1 VAPGGAIFV
10 GDVRNLALL
19 DALHGSVEM
28 AHAPDDL
35 PVDVL
40 RQRVG
45 RRAAQEQELVLAP
58 DFFAALAAEVP
69 GIGHVDT
76 LLKRGV
82 HHNELTRFRYDA
94 VIHVGDGG
102 ARPPAV
108 WLDAWPEGGL
118 TAEAMRAR
126 LADAPDGLVG
136 FADVPNARV
145 TDTTRTVRALGR
157 AGDSWTASRV
167 QREGTG
173 DPGVDPELFHEIAAS
188 IGGTAHVQWSMS
200 GRPDTFDVV
209 LASAPDA
216 PPAFPRRPA
225 PRGGCA
231 ACANDP
237 LQGAFVRNLAPDL
250 RRHLQS
256 MLPDYMVPAT
266 FTLLGEVPLGP
277 NGKVDRARLPSPE
290 PARARHGT
298 YVAPRSRTEERLAR
312 LWGEVLAVPQVGMRD
327 NFFTELGGHSLL
339 GTQLM
344 ARVRSAFAIDLP
356 LARLFAAPTVGE
368 LAVHVQDAVQSRER
382 PGTPGEPSDDDL
394 LLAVSPADLS
404 DVDLALIT
412 RAMQADHGD
421 QAV

>member
-1 VAPGGAIFV
+1 
-10 GDVRNLALL
+10 
-19 DALHGSVEM
+19 
-28 AHAPDDL
+28 
-35 PVDVL
+35 
-40 RQRVG
+40 
-45 RRAAQEQELVLAP
+45 
-58 DFFAALAAEVP
+58 
-69 GIGHVDT
+69 
-76 LLKRGV
+76 
-82 HHNELTRFRYDA
+82 
-94 VIHVGDGG
+94 
-102 ARPPAV
+102 
-108 WLDAWPEGGL
+108 
-118 TAEAMRAR
+118 
-126 LADAPDGLVG
+126 
-136 FADVPNARV
+136 
-145 TDTTRTVRALGR
+145 
-157 AGDSWTASRV
+157 
-167 QREGTG
+167 
-173 DPGVDPELFHEIAAS
+173 
-188 IGGTAHVQWSMS
+188 
-200 GRPDTFDVV
+200 
-209 LASAPDA
+209 
-216 PPAFPRRPA
+216 
-225 PRGGCA
+225 
-231 ACANDP
+231 

-266 FTLLGEVPLGP
+266 FTLLGQVPLGP

-394 LLAVSPADLS
+394 LLAVGPADLS